1 MKNYRFVLTVAL
13 VALTAMPAIAAAEQR
28 DFSAQSIR
36 DQQATIRSEV
46 LAGTGRYQTL
56 DARQREDLVRNQ
68 DRVATLLRDVELT
81 TDLPERQ
88 QIDLFNALESIS
100 AIINADPDGRMIC
113 SRGRLT
119 GTNRTETFCQTA
131 AQMRADREV
140 SQSELLRRDL
150 R

>member
-1 MKNYRFVLTVAL
+1 MKNYRFVLAVAL
-13 VALTAMPAIAAAEQR
+13 VAFAAMPAIAAAEEAN
-28 DFSAQSIR
+28 FSAESIR
-36 DQQATIRSEV
+36 AQQATIRSEV

-56 DARQREDLVRNQ
+56 DARDRENLVRTQDLV
-68 DRVATLLRDVELT
+68 ASLLRGVELT

-100 AIINADPDGRMIC
+100 AIINADPDSRMIC

-119 GTNRTETFCQTA
+119 GTNRTETFCQTV
-131 AQMRADREV
+131 AQMRAEREV
-140 SQSELLRRDL
+140 SQFELQRRDM